1 MPKTNLF
8 IPFFLLSQNSETKV
22 KGKLED
28 ILNFIGED
36 NLFEEDF

>member
-8 IPFFLLSQNSETKV
+8 IPFFLLSQNSEAKV

-28 ILNFIGED
+28 ILNFTGGD
-36 NLFEEDF
+36 NLFEEIF